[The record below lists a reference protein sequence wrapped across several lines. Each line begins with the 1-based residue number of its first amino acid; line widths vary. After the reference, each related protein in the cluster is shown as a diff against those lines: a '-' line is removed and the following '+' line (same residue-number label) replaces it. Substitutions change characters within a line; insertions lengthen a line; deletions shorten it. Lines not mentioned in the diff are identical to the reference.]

1 MQAVEFHAMGCPCKV
16 QAQTQAACDAARRIV
31 DDLEARYS
39 RYRPDSLLSA
49 ANRSAGAPQ
58 GWKADPETA
67 RLLDFAQ
74 AAYEQS
80 EGGFDITAG
89 VLRRVWDFRSGRLPT
104 PDAVRACLGDV
115 GWSRVGWDG
124 DTLRLPAGMELD
136 FGGFVKEYAADAAA
150 AAARAAGARHGLVDL
165 GGDLAVIGP
174 DDRGAPWQ
182 VGIRD
187 PLGSTQPVAR
197 IALGQGGLAS
207 SGMYERCIRVGDRV
221 YGHVLDPRTGWPPE
235 EGLAAVS
242 VQAESC
248 LIAGIAATV
257 ALVQGAQAGQRWL
270 DQLGLPYV
278 TVDRSGRRRFGP
290 ASASDQGAGAAGPI
304 NGSESVPST
313 LT

>member
-1 MQAVEFHAMGCPCKV
+1 MGCPCKL
-16 QAQTQAACDAARRIV
+16 QAETQTACEAARRV
-31 DDLEARYS
+31 VESLEARYS
-39 RYRPDSLLSA
+39 RYRSDSLLSA
-49 ANRSAGAPQ
+49 ANRSAGAAQ

-104 PDAVRACLGDV
+104 QDAVQACLGDV

-124 DTLRLPAGMELD
+124 ETLHLPAGMELD

-174 DDRGAPWQ
+174 DDSGAPWQ

-197 IALGQGGLAS
+197 IALEQGGLAS
-207 SGMYERCIRVGDRV
+207 SGTYERCIRVGDRV
-221 YGHVLDPRTGWPPE
+221 YGHVLDPRTGWPPG

-248 LIAGIAATV
+248 LIAGIATTV
-257 ALVQGAQAGQRWL
+257 ALVRGAQAGHRWL
-270 DQLGLPYV
+270 DQLSLPYV
-278 TVDRSGRRRFGP
+278 TVDRRGRRRFGP
-290 ASASDQGAGAAGPI
+290 ASASA
-304 NGSESVPST
+304 
-313 LT
+313 